1 MVSIAAPDTSPAPAR
16 NIHAPADSP
25 GERERA
31 TAAAW
36 YAAVFLTVA
45 ASLSTIDRQV
55 LSLMIGPIRRDLH
68 ISDTQMGV
76 IGGLAYTLL
85 YTVLTLPAAWLADR
99 GSRRAVAT
107 GAMFLWSVMT
117 ASCGLAQSFVT
128 LFLARMG
135 VGVGEA
141 ALAPASYSMLSDLF
155 PKRSLP
161 IALGLLNAAPFLG
174 VGLANI
180 LGGGLVQHF
189 ETAPPVTL
197 PIIGAVKSWQ
207 FTFILL
213 GVPGVLAASIG
224 RFTLKEPTRRGRAVG
239 DGHVPLTLA
248 QVAQF
253 VSGRWKFLTFMF
265 IAYICLSI
273 QGWALFFW
281 IVEFLV
287 RERGLPRGQVGLM
300 YGSMAMIFGFAGAIL
315 SGALAAKLL
324 RRGNADTLMKLVIA
338 VVLLLGPL
346 AIVMPMATKSWQ
358 IFLLLV
364 PVTFFMGCPGGLGT
378 TALQFIA
385 PNELK
390 GRIIA
395 LYMLI
400 VNCISL
406 TLGPFLGGLI
416 SDRVFAGKS
425 LGGSLSLMAS
435 VDYPVAIVCLI
446 LCLRPFRAAV
456 DEARAWDHN

>member
-1 MVSIAAPDTSPAPAR
+1 VVAFPAPDVSPVPARDVDAPASGL
-16 NIHAPADSP
+16 ADH
-25 GERERA
+25 A

-36 YAAVFLTVA
+36 YAAVFLTLA

-55 LSLMIGPIRRDLH
+55 LSLMIGPIRRDLN

-85 YTVLTLPAAWLADR
+85 YTFFTLPAAWLADR

-107 GAMFLWSVMT
+107 GAMFIWSLMT

-135 VGVGEA
+135 VGIGEA
-141 ALAPASYSMLSDLF
+141 GLAPASYSMLSDLF

-180 LGGGLVQHF
+180 LGGALVQHF
-189 ETAPPVTL
+189 ETAPPVVL
-197 PIIGAVKSWQ
+197 PLIGSVKSWQ

-213 GVPGVLAASIG
+213 GGPGVLMALLG
-224 RFTLKEPTRRGRAVG
+224 HFTLKEPARRGRAVG

-248 QVAQF
+248 QVAKF
-253 VSGRWKFLTFMF
+253 VSGRWKFLTLMF

-281 IVEFLV
+281 VVEFLV
-287 RERGLPRGQVGLM
+287 RERGVPRAQVGLI
-300 YGSMAMIFGFAGAIL
+300 YGSMAMILGFAGAIL
-315 SGALAAKLL
+315 SGALAARLL
-324 RRGNADTLMKLVIA
+324 QRGNADTLMKLVIG
-338 VVLLLGPL
+338 VVIMLGPL
-346 AIVMPMATKSWQ
+346 AIIMPMAQKPWQ
-358 IFLLLV
+358 IFALLV
-364 PVTFFMGCPGGLGT
+364 PITLLMGCPGGLGT

-395 LYMLI
+395 LYMLV

-416 SDRVFAGKS
+416 SDRVFGGKS
-425 LGGSLSLMAS
+425 LGGSLSLMAA
-435 VDYPVAIVCLI
+435 VDYPIAVVCLV
-446 LCLRPFRAAV
+446 LCLRPFRAAA
-456 DEARAWDHN
+456 DTARAWDHNG

>member
-1 MVSIAAPDTSPAPAR
+1 MVAIPAPDATSAAPGDLSAR
-16 NIHAPADSP
+16 ADLLSD
-25 GERERA
+25 RA
-31 TAAAW
+31 TSAAW
-36 YAAVFLTVA
+36 YAAAFLTVA
-45 ASLSTIDRQV
+45 ASMSTIDRQV
-55 LSLMIGPIRRDLH
+55 VSLMIGPIRRDLH
-68 ISDTQMGV
+68 ISDTEMGV

-85 YTVLTLPAAWLADR
+85 YTFCTLPAAWLADR
-99 GSRRAVAT
+99 GSRRAVAA
-107 GAMFLWSVMT
+107 GAVFIWSLMT

-135 VGVGEA
+135 VGIGEA
-141 ALAPASYSMLSDLF
+141 GLAPASYSMLSDMF
-155 PKRSLP
+155 PRRSLP

-174 VGLANI
+174 VGVANI
-180 LGGGLVQHF
+180 LGGALVQHF
-189 ETAPPVTL
+189 ETAPPITL
-197 PIIGAVKSWQ
+197 PIIGLVKSWQ

-213 GVPGVLAASIG
+213 GLPGIALALLG
-224 RFTLKEPTRRGRAVG
+224 WFTLKEPARRGRAVG
-239 DGHVPLTLA
+239 DGHVPLSMT
-248 QVAQF
+248 QVLEF
-253 VSGRWKFLTFMF
+253 VSGRWQFLTLMF

-273 QGWALFFW
+273 QGWGLFFW

-287 RERGLPRGQVGLM
+287 RERGVPRAEVGLI
-300 YGSMAMIFGFAGAIL
+300 YGSMAMVLGFAGAIL
-315 SGALAAKLL
+315 SGALAARLL
-324 RRGNADTLMKLVIA
+324 RRGNTDRLMKLVITA
-338 VVLLLGPL
+338 VAILGPL
-346 AIVMPMATKSWQ
+346 AIIMPLAPKAWQ
-358 IFLLLV
+358 IFLLLL
-364 PVTFFMGCPGGLGT
+364 PITFFMGCPGGLGT

-435 VDYPVAIVCLI
+435 VDYPIAFICLI
-446 LCLRPFRAAV
+446 LCLPYFRAAV
-456 DEARAWDHN
+456 DKAMAWDQS

>member
-1 MVSIAAPDTSPAPAR
+1 MVAFPAPDTTPVSAR
-16 NIHAPADSP
+16 DADVVAGSHSDS
-25 GERERA
+25 A
-31 TAAAW
+31 SSAAW
-36 YAAVFLTVA
+36 YAAIFLTVA

-55 LSLMIGPIRRDLH
+55 LSLMIGPIRRDLN
-68 ISDTQMGV
+68 ISDTEMGV

-85 YTVLTLPAAWLADR
+85 YTFLTLPAAWLADR

-107 GAMFLWSVMT
+107 GAMFLWSLMT
-117 ASCGLAQSFVT
+117 ASCGMATSFVT

-135 VGVGEA
+135 VGIGEA
-141 ALAPASYSMLSDLF
+141 GLAPASYSMLSDLF
-155 PKRSLP
+155 PRRSLP

-180 LGGGLVQHF
+180 LGGSLVQHF
-189 ETAPPVTL
+189 ETAPPVVL
-197 PIIGAVKSWQ
+197 PVVGALKSWQ

-213 GVPGVLAASIG
+213 GLPGVLMALLG
-224 RFTLKEPTRRGRAVG
+224 RATMKEPARRGRAAG
-239 DGHVPLTLA
+239 DDHVPLTMA
-248 QVAQF
+248 QAIEF
-253 VSGRWKFLTFMF
+253 VMGRWRFLTPMF

-287 RERGLPRGQVGLM
+287 RERHLPRQDVGLI
-300 YGSMAMIFGFAGAIL
+300 YGFMAMVLGFAGAIL
-315 SGALAAKLL
+315 SGALAARLL
-324 RRGNADTLMKLVIA
+324 KRGHTDTLMKLVIG
-338 VVLLLGPL
+338 VVLILGPM
-346 AIVMPMATKSWQ
+346 AIILPMAPEAWQ
-358 IFLLLV
+358 IYLILV
-364 PVTFFMGCPGGLGT
+364 PITLLMSCPGGLGT

-395 LYMLI
+395 LYMLV

-425 LGGSLSLMAS
+425 LGGSLSLMAA
-435 VDYPVAIVCLI
+435 VDYPVAFICLI
-446 LCLRPFRAAV
+446 LCLGPFRAAV
-456 DEARAWDHN
+456 DKARAWEHT

>member
-1 MVSIAAPDTSPAPAR
+1 VVAISAPETSPASAR
-16 NIHAPADSP
+16 GVDTPSSQLADH
-25 GERERA
+25 A

-36 YAAVFLTVA
+36 YAAVFLTLA

-55 LSLMIGPIRRDLH
+55 LSLMIGPIRRDLQ
-68 ISDTQMGV
+68 ISDTEMGV

-85 YTVLTLPAAWLADR
+85 YTFCTLPAAWLADR

-135 VGVGEA
+135 VGIGEA
-141 ALAPASYSMLSDLF
+141 GLAPASYSMLSDLF
-155 PKRSLP
+155 PKGSLP

-174 VGLANI
+174 VGVANI
-180 LGGGLVQHF
+180 LGGALVQHF
-189 ETAPPVTL
+189 ETAPPVVL
-197 PIIGAVKSWQ
+197 PVIGMVKSWQ

-213 GVPGVLAASIG
+213 GLPGVLMALLG
-224 RFTLKEPTRRGRAVG
+224 RFSLREPARRGRAVG

-248 QVAQF
+248 QVAEF
-253 VSGRWKFLTFMF
+253 ISGRWKFLTLMF

-281 IVEFLV
+281 VVEFLV
-287 RERGLPRGQVGLM
+287 RERGVPRAQVGLI
-300 YGSMAMIFGFAGAIL
+300 YGSMAMILGFAGAIL
-315 SGALAAKLL
+315 SGALAARLL
-324 RRGNADTLMKLVIA
+324 QRGNADTLMKLVIA
-338 VVLLLGPL
+338 AVVILGPL
-346 AIVMPMATKSWQ
+346 AIVMPMAPKPWQ
-358 IFLLLV
+358 IFAFLV
-364 PVTFFMGCPGGLGT
+364 PITFFMGCPGGLGT

-395 LYMLI
+395 LYMLV

-416 SDRVFAGKS
+416 SDRIFDGKS
-425 LGGSLSLMAS
+425 LGGSLSLMAA
-435 VDYPVAIVCLI
+435 VDYPVAFVCLI

-456 DEARAWDHN
+456 DKARAWDHN

>member
-1 MVSIAAPDTSPAPAR
+1 VVAIPAPDTSPASAR
-16 NIHAPADSP
+16 GVDTPSSRLADHATS
-25 GERERA
+25 
-31 TAAAW
+31 AAW
-36 YAAVFLTVA
+36 YAAVFLTIA

-85 YTVLTLPAAWLADR
+85 YTFCTLPAAWLADR
-99 GSRRAVAT
+99 GSRRAVVT

-135 VGVGEA
+135 VGIGES

-161 IALGLLNAAPFLG
+161 IALGLLNAAPFIG

-180 LGGGLVQHF
+180 LGGALVQHF
-189 ETAPPVTL
+189 ETAPPVIL

-213 GVPGVLAASIG
+213 GLPGVLMALLG
-224 RFTLKEPTRRGRAVG
+224 RFTLREPARRGRAVS
-239 DGHVPLTLA
+239 DGYVPLTLA
-248 QVAQF
+248 QVAEF
-253 VSGRWKFLTFMF
+253 VSGRWKFLTLMF
-265 IAYICLSI
+265 VAYICLAI

-281 IVEFLV
+281 VVEFLV
-287 RERGLPRGQVGLM
+287 RERGVPRAQVGLI
-300 YGSMAMIFGFAGAIL
+300 YGSLAMILGFAGAIL
-315 SGALAAKLL
+315 SGALASRLL
-324 RRGNADTLMKLVIA
+324 QRGNADTLMKLVIA
-338 VVLLLGPL
+338 AVLILGPL
-346 AIVMPMATKSWQ
+346 AIVMPMAPKPWQ
-358 IFLLLV
+358 IFALLV
-364 PVTFFMGCPGGLGT
+364 PITFFMGCPGGLGT

-395 LYMLI
+395 LYMLV

-406 TLGPFLGGLI
+406 MLGPFLGGLI
-416 SDRVFAGKS
+416 SDRIFDGKS

-435 VDYPVAIVCLI
+435 VNYPIAFVCLI

-456 DEARAWDHN
+456 DKARAWDHD

>member
-1 MVSIAAPDTSPAPAR
+1 MVAIPAPDATSAASGDTSAR
-16 NIHAPADSP
+16 SDLLSD
-25 GERERA
+25 RA
-31 TAAAW
+31 TSAAW

-45 ASLSTIDRQV
+45 ASMSTIDRQV

-68 ISDTQMGV
+68 ISDTEMGV

-85 YTVLTLPAAWLADR
+85 YTFCTLPAAWLADR
-99 GSRRAVAT
+99 GSRRAVAA
-107 GAMFLWSVMT
+107 GSMFLWSIMT
-117 ASCGLAQSFVT
+117 ASCGMAQSFVT

-135 VGVGEA
+135 VGIGEA
-141 ALAPASYSMLSDLF
+141 GLAPASYSMLSDMF
-155 PKRSLP
+155 PRRSLP

-174 VGLANI
+174 VGVANI
-180 LGGGLVQHF
+180 LGGALVQHF

-197 PIIGAVKSWQ
+197 PVIGLVKSWQ

-213 GVPGVLAASIG
+213 GLPGVVMALLG
-224 RFTLKEPTRRGRAVG
+224 WFTLKEPARRGRAAG

-248 QVAQF
+248 QVMEF
-253 VSGRWKFLTFMF
+253 VSGRWQFLTLMF

-273 QGWALFFW
+273 QGWGLFFW

-287 RERGLPRGQVGLM
+287 RERGVPRAEVGLI
-300 YGSMAMIFGFAGAIL
+300 YGSMAMVLGFAGAVL
-315 SGALAAKLL
+315 SGALAARLL
-324 RRGNADTLMKLVIA
+324 RRGNTDTLMKLVIA
-338 VVLLLGPL
+338 AVAILGPL
-346 AIVMPMATKSWQ
+346 AIIMPFAPRPWQ
-358 IFLLLV
+358 IFLLLL
-364 PVTFFMGCPGGLGT
+364 PITFFMGCPGGLGT

-425 LGGSLSLMAS
+425 LGGSLTLMAS
-435 VDYPVAIVCLI
+435 VNYPIAFICLI
-446 LCLRPFRAAV
+446 LCLPYFRAAV
-456 DEARAWDHN
+456 DKAMAWDHN

>member
-1 MVSIAAPDTSPAPAR
+1 VVAFPAPDITPVPAR
-16 NIHAPADSP
+16 GVDTPSSP
-25 GERERA
+25 LTDNA
-31 TAAAW
+31 TSAAW

-68 ISDTQMGV
+68 ISDTEMGV

-85 YTVLTLPAAWLADR
+85 YTFCTLPAAWLADR

-107 GAMFLWSVMT
+107 GAMFLWSLMT

-135 VGVGEA
+135 VGIGES

-155 PKRSLP
+155 PRRSLP

-180 LGGGLVQHF
+180 LGGALVQHF
-189 ETAPPVTL
+189 ETAPPVVL

-213 GVPGVLAASIG
+213 GVPGLLMALVG
-224 RFTLKEPTRRGRAVG
+224 RFTLKEPARRGRAVG

-248 QVAQF
+248 QVATF
-253 VSGRWKFLTFMF
+253 VSGRWRFLTLMF

-281 IVEFLV
+281 VVEFLV
-287 RERGLPRGQVGLM
+287 RERGVPRAQVGLI
-300 YGSMAMIFGFAGAIL
+300 YGSMAMILGFAGAIL
-315 SGALAAKLL
+315 SGALAARLL
-324 RRGNADTLMKLVIA
+324 QRGSADTLMKLVIA
-338 VVLLLGPL
+338 AVLVLGPL
-346 AIVMPMATKSWQ
+346 AVVMPMAPRPWQ
-358 IFLLLV
+358 IFALLA
-364 PVTFFMGCPGGLGT
+364 PITFFMGCPGGLGT

-395 LYMLI
+395 LYMLV

-416 SDRVFAGKS
+416 SDRIFDGKS
-425 LGGSLSLMAS
+425 LGGSLSLMAL
-435 VDYPVAIVCLI
+435 VNYPIAIVCLI

-456 DEARAWDHN
+456 EKAGAWDHTG